1 MWLLRKVEI
10 KVYCGFAGLEFEDS
24 GNSGTNIIKVM
35 EGIGK
40 EGNNKYKHDREYD
53 PHDHGD

>member
-10 KVYCGFAGLEFEDS
+10 KVYRALRVLIDDS
-24 GNSGTNIIKVM
+24 GNSGKNIIKVM

>member
-1 MWLLRKVEI
+1 LS
-10 KVYCGFAGLEFEDS
+10 FEDS
-24 GNSGTNIIKVM
+24 GNSGKNIIKVM